1 MILIGSLEVR
11 NCIDSIKLN
20 PESKDLYFYLSQFL
34 LGQGKAK
41 EAFQA
46 CIKGL
51 EYGQAD
57 LNFLRDLA
65 ASIATKGLTAEASDL
80 YRLILSQHP
89 NDSLTV
95 QRLGYL
101 LESVGESSEAIA
113 LQKISQVLGQSSQ
126 PVMANHQ
133 LETYLTLGDSLE
145 RQGRFLEAVSAYQAA
160 LQLAPD
166 SSEIRASLER
176 ASAQSEFRGYS
187 REARRLTEAEAQE
200 YLRVFDQDGFVVI
213 PNYYNP
219 DYCQELRQKLEAIVN
234 TKETN
239 TDLVGGAYIRHNRVR
254 QTSTDTGVSRIYHV
268 NRLLPELNSHKSDP
282 AISWLVSSYAGRT
295 MYSKNLWYQYNL
307 PAKDTRGFHAD
318 MFALRSQ
325 VKSIV
330 YLQDTSMED
339 GPFCYIKGSHRD
351 VDLLQAKFYST
362 NPPGQD
368 TGYTL
373 EDVAHLLHNA
383 IAVEAPAGSLL
394 LADVGAP
401 HRGLPQRSHSRSI
414 LMQYFMDTP
423 GDTEDENQ

>member
-1 MILIGSLEVR
+1 MTLTGSLEVR

-41 EAFQA
+41 GAFQA

-80 YRLILSQHP
+80 YRLILSQDP
-89 NDSLTV
+89 DDSLTL

-113 LQKISQVLGQSSQ
+113 LRKISQILDPESQ
-126 PVMANHQ
+126 LAMANHQ
-133 LETYLTLGDSLE
+133 IETYLTLGNSLE
-145 RQGRFLEAVSAYQAA
+145 KQGRFLEAGNAYQAA

-166 SSEIRASLER
+166 SSEICASLER
-176 ASAQSEFRGYS
+176 VSAQSEVRYAS

-200 YLRVFDQDGFVVI
+200 YLRIFDQDGFVVI
-213 PNYYNP
+213 PNYYDP
-219 DYCQELRQKLEAIVN
+219 SYCQELRQKLEVIV
-234 TKETN
+234 TTEETN
-239 TDLVGGAYIRHNRVR
+239 TDLPGGAYIRHNRVR

-268 NRLLPELNSHKSDP
+268 NRLLTELNSHKLDP
-282 AISWLVSSYAGRT
+282 AIGWLVSSYADRT
-295 MYSKNLWYQYNL
+295 MHSKNLWYQYNL
-307 PAKDTRGFHAD
+307 PEQDTRGFHAD
-318 MFALRSQ
+318 LFALRSQ
-325 VKSIV
+325 VKSIL
-330 YLQDTSMED
+330 YLQDTTMED

-351 VDLLQAKFYST
+351 IELLRAKFYST

-368 TGYTL
+368 TSYTS
-373 EDVAHLLHNA
+373 EDVAHLIHM
-383 IAVEAPAGSLL
+383 ITPVEAPAGSLL

-401 HRGLPQRSHSRSI
+401 HRGLPQQSRSRSI